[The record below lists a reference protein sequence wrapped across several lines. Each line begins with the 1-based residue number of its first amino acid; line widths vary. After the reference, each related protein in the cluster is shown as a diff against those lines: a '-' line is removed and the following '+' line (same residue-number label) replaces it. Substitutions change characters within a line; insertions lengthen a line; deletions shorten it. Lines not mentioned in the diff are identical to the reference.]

1 MGKSSLRSV
10 RDIVIGDIGRS
21 HHHGGLLAAFAS
33 SLHATEADAKGH
45 YGYHHNGWNDDVIEV
60 HFEVVTPRNAAR
72 LRMIW
77 TLR

>member
-1 MGKSSLRSV
+1 MRKSSLRSV
-10 RDIVIGDIGRS
+10 RDIVIGDIGCSR
-21 HHHGGLLAAFAS
+21 HHGGLLATFAS
-33 SLHATEADAKGH
+33 SLHATKADAKGH

-77 TLR
+77 ILN